1 MNEIL
6 FFDLGYC
13 YHIWIDNFVKDGRN
27 YRFAKLSGYGRGS
40 YMKIE
45 YFVFSG
51 TGNTL
56 LVAREVG
63 ERLREKGHEVNYH
76 MIGRN
81 NSFRMS
87 GESVIGLAFP
97 IAFFSSYP
105 LVLKFIASLPEGRRK
120 KIFMT
125 ATMGGSA
132 LGAEGKFR
140 KLVRDKG
147 YKPIGSELF
156 IMPGN
161 YNNGVIP
168 VEKNSQLVSA
178 AKEKARA
185 FADRLEKG
193 SAAWG
198 RGIPVIPSMWYKLIS
213 SGRSLRFFYRMF
225 PITVDKEK
233 CIKCMRCAE
242 NCPVGA
248 IDGSGEFPFI
258 NKNIC
263 ESCQRCVAFCP
274 AHAIVVPGK
283 PAEQYRAME
292 FEEFSR

>member
-1 MNEIL
+1 MEAIIYENRI
-6 FFDLGYC
+6 
-13 YHIWIDNFVKDGRN
+13 
-27 YRFAKLSGYGRGS
+27 
-40 YMKIE
+40 

-87 GESVIGLAFP
+87 GDSVIGLAFP

-105 LVLKFIASLPEGRRK
+105 LVLKFIASLPEGRGK

-168 VEKNSQLVSA
+168 VEKNSQLVPA
-178 AKEKARA
+178 AKERRQGRSRTAR
-185 FADRLEKG
+185 R
-193 SAAWG
+193 AARPG
-198 RGIPVIPSMWYKLIS
+198 AAVSPSSHQWYKLIS

-233 CIKCMRCAE
+233 MHQMHEMRRE
-242 NCPVGA
+242 L
-248 IDGSGEFPFI
+248 SGRGNRRI
-258 NKNIC
+258 
-263 ESCQRCVAFCP
+263 
-274 AHAIVVPGK
+274 G
-283 PAEQYRAME
+283 
-292 FEEFSR
+292 

>member
-1 MNEIL
+1 MR
-6 FFDLGYC
+6 
-13 YHIWIDNFVKDGRN
+13 V
-27 YRFAKLSGYGRGS
+27 
-40 YMKIE
+40 E
-45 YFVFSG
+45 YYVFSG

-56 LVAREVG
+56 TIAKEVSR
-63 ERLREKGHEVNYH
+63 RLEEKGNEVKLH
-76 MIGRN
+76 MIVKY
-81 NSFRMS
+81 NSFRIS

-105 LVLKFIASLPEGRRK
+105 LVLRFIASLPEGKGRR
-120 KIFMT
+120 IFMT

-140 KLVRDKG
+140 KLVRQKG

-156 IMPGN
+156 VMPGN

-168 VEKNSQLVSA
+168 VEKNQKLVSA
-178 AKEKARA
+178 ALEKARS
-185 FADRLEKG
+185 FADKLSEGKT
-193 SAAWG
+193 SWN
-198 RGIPVIPSMWYKLIS
+198 RGIPLIPSMWYKLVS

-225 PITVDKEK
+225 PITVDND
-233 CIKCMRCAE
+233 KCMKCNRCLE

-248 IDGSGEFPFI
+248 IDKKGEYPFI
-258 NKNIC
+258 NKNLC

-292 FEEFSR
+292 FEEFKA

>member
-1 MNEIL
+1 
-6 FFDLGYC
+6 
-13 YHIWIDNFVKDGRN
+13 
-27 YRFAKLSGYGRGS
+27 
-40 YMKIE
+40 MKIE

-193 SAAWG
+193 SEAWG

>member
-1 MNEIL
+1 
-6 FFDLGYC
+6 
-13 YHIWIDNFVKDGRN
+13 
-27 YRFAKLSGYGRGS
+27 
-40 YMKIE
+40 MKVE
-45 YFVFSG
+45 YYIFSG

-56 LVAREVG
+56 LVAREVAR
-63 ERLREKGHEVNYH
+63 RLEEKGHEVNCH
-76 MIGRN
+76 MIGKLF

-105 LVLKFIASLPEGRRK
+105 LVLRFIASLPAGKGRS
-120 KIFMT
+120 IFMT

-140 KLVRDKG
+140 KMLSDKG
-147 YKPIGSELF
+147 YRPIGSELF

-168 VEKNSQLVSA
+168 VEKNEQLVSA
-178 AKEKARA
+178 AMEKARA
-185 FADRLEKG
+185 FADRLSEG
-193 SAAWG
+193 RAHWG
-198 RGIPVIPSMWYKLIS
+198 RGIPLIPSMWYSLVS

-225 PITVDKEK
+225 PIAVDTDK
-233 CIKCMRCAE
+233 CIKCMRCVAI
-242 NCPVGA
+242 CPVGA
-248 IDGSGEFPFI
+248 IDQRGDYPFI
-258 NKNIC
+258 NRNLC

-292 FEEFSR
+292 YEEFLG

>member
-1 MNEIL
+1 
-6 FFDLGYC
+6 
-13 YHIWIDNFVKDGRN
+13 
-27 YRFAKLSGYGRGS
+27 
-40 YMKIE
+40 MKVE
-45 YFVFSG
+45 YYVFSG

-56 LVAREVG
+56 MVAREVG
-63 ERLREKGHEVNYH
+63 RRLEEKGNQVNFH
-76 MIGRN
+76 MIGKFN
-81 NSFRMS
+81 PFRMS

-105 LVLKFIASLPEGRRK
+105 LVLRFIASLPEGKGR

-132 LGAEGKFR
+132 LGAEGKFK
-140 KLVRDKG
+140 KLARRKG
-147 YKPIGSELF
+147 YTPIGSELF

-168 VEKNSQLVSA
+168 VEKNNELVSA
-178 AKEKARA
+178 ALNKARS
-185 FADRLEKG
+185 FADSLSEGK
-193 SAAWG
+193 SAWG
-198 RGIPVIPSMWYKLIS
+198 SGIPLIPSIWYRLVS

-225 PITVDKEK
+225 PIRVDNDK
-233 CIKCMRCAE
+233 CIKCMRCVE

-248 IDGSGEFPFI
+248 IEKRDGYPFI
-258 NKNIC
+258 NKSLC

-274 AHAIVVPGK
+274 AHAIAVPGK

-292 FEEFSR
+292 YEEFIGK